1 MKTIHSELRF
11 DVVLVLY
18 TFTARC
24 FKSNHPFSATP
35 SLLLECPALPL
46 THKNIED
53 TVQQVVVFC
62 LQERTIHTTENLA
75 TPELGLTAE

>member
-24 FKSNHPFSATP
+24 FQSNHPFSATP

-46 THKNIED
+46 THRNIED
-53 TVQQVVVFC
+53 TVQQVVMC
-62 LQERTIHTTENLA
+62 GTIHTTKLA